1 MYQILEEEDNV
12 KIMTMIDASSN
23 RIVVNDSEPNIN
35 STNETNVTNTS
46 SNSEQE
52 AENEFDE
59 YQALIQ
65 TKTKAGYVNLQGK
78 ERDEIEYD
86 KALKNMLKEQIKF
99 YYNATE
105 SKMELAEEMENTG
118 HTDKE
123 ESSPES
129 EAKVEVDDIVVPQ
142 KPQEMEKLEP
152 PSTMK
157 AKATF
162 NLLLP
167 KVIQD
172 FLNNDWKSKPKCEPQ
187 HLLER
192 IRKEKKYPDHPDTD
206 KYELLLTPSQ
216 SFLQRISLAGEF
228 LSKKQLEM

>member
-23 RIVVNDSEPNIN
+23 RSVANDTEPNTD
-35 STNETNVTNTS
+35 SSHETTTTYTS
-46 SNSEQE
+46 NHSEQE
-52 AENEFDE
+52 PEYVLEQPRVFITAE
-59 YQALIQ
+59 
-65 TKTKAGYVNLQGK
+65 TKAAYMKLLDK
-78 ERDEIEYD
+78 EKGEIEYD
-86 KALKNMLKEQIKF
+86 NALKNMLKEQIKF

-105 SKMELAEEMENTG
+105 AKMELAKEMENVG
-118 HTDKE
+118 H
-123 ESSPES
+123 S
-129 EAKVEVDDIVVPQ
+129 EKGEYSRPSQPKVQVDDIIVPQ

-152 PSTMK
+152 PSTRK

-172 FLNNDWKSKPKCEPQ
+172 FLNTDWKLKPKCEPQ
-187 HLLER
+187 RLLER

-206 KYELLLTPSQ
+206 RYELLLTPSQ